1 MWLSEHKQV
10 GLRKEP
16 AAFMQGDLCFWFVFI
31 QEWDFEEVGRRKS
44 LSELAFS
51 LSTKQ
56 KKKKKNRV
64 AVVVVGYQFSR
75 KAT

>member
-1 MWLSEHKQV
+1 M

-16 AAFMQGDLCFWFVFI
+16 AALMQDDRCVFGLSLSGSEAL
-31 QEWDFEEVGRRKS
+31 QEVGKRKS
-44 LSELAFS
+44 LSELVFS

-56 KKKKKNRV
+56 EEKRV